1 MKLYLFDT
9 INRYKRY
16 SETLDVKTKICNRPW
31 IVFND
36 GGEKEVYKFKE
47 DGTINIILSG
57 RVTKGNWE
65 YDPSD
70 KTIIISA
77 SDQSYMVH
85 PGMYD
90 DMLLALQV
98 DGTDQC
104 SFLIEENNS
113 KNFAPQTYS
122 DLMLFFEEKE
132 KKALEEEK
140 RIILVKIQ
148 EKEREEKD
156 KEILQA
162 FETFIKDNKIHNN
175 KIWKTA
181 FLFTFVFAAVVS
193 LVLYYY
199 IRHIGILSM
208 FFLLLLFF
216 YLPIFLFV
224 SAFYNNKITK
234 LLDEFVNLPQY
245 KDKINNK
252 LLNKLKEVNQL
263 N

>member
-1 MKLYLFDT
+1 
-9 INRYKRY
+9 
-16 SETLDVKTKICNRPW
+16 
-31 IVFND
+31 
-36 GGEKEVYKFKE
+36 
-47 DGTINIILSG
+47 
-57 RVTKGNWE
+57 
-65 YDPSD
+65 
-70 KTIIISA
+70 
-77 SDQSYMVH
+77 
-85 PGMYD
+85 
-90 DMLLALQV
+90 
-98 DGTDQC
+98 
-104 SFLIEENNS
+104 
-113 KNFAPQTYS
+113 
-122 DLMLFFEEKE
+122 MLFFEEKE